1 LVLLGGQFASF
12 SLDKNKR
19 HNCLMHSSK
28 LTTDWTLLGEDDHPP
43 FTIINE
49 FGRSPIL
56 ITCDHASNRIPS
68 KLGNLGLEPHHLLEH
83 IAWDIGCARVC
94 KRMSELLDAPLI
106 LAGYSRLVIDLN
118 RHLDDVSLIPAVS
131 DRIDVPGNKRLTDT
145 EVSNRIEELFLPYH
159 DALSSLIELHR
170 QSHEKILICSMHSF
184 TPNFQGFERPW
195 HIGILWNNDYRV
207 AEELIGQLEKDASIC
222 VGKNQPYHAAEPLG
236 YGMDVHAEQNGL
248 LHALIELRQ
257 DLLLKDADIE
267 QWAEKLTEVFANAT
281 SVDDITIPGHR

>member
-1 LVLLGGQFASF
+1 
-12 SLDKNKR
+12 
-19 HNCLMHSSK
+19 MHINK
-28 LTTDWTLLGEDDHPP
+28 LTTNWTLLGEDDNPP
-43 FTIINE
+43 FEIINE

-56 ITCDHASNRIPS
+56 ISCDHASNRIPS
-68 KLGNLGLEPHHLLEH
+68 KLGSLGLKKHHLLEH

-131 DRIDVPGNKRLTDT
+131 DRIEIPGNRGLTDT

-159 DALSSLIELHR
+159 NALSSLIESHR
-170 QSHEKILICSMHSF
+170 QSHEKTLICSMHSF

-207 AEELIGQLEKDASIC
+207 AEELISQLEDDTTVC

-257 DLLLKDADIE
+257 DLLLKDADIV
-267 QWAEKLTEVFANAT
+267 QWAEKLAGVFTNLK
-281 SVDDITIPGHR
+281 VIDDTTFPGDR